1 MSVPLFSGLIL
12 GSFFFGYI
20 TTQIPGGFLASK
32 YGGKNLFGGGILL
45 ASILTMLTPVATRRS
60 VSWLIALRVAE
71 GVAQVLHSKLYMLY
85 CSPLGPCLFQAPFRK
100 VYLWKGVNKER
111 QFDKF
116 YCNTSKMSALN

>member
-1 MSVPLFSGLIL
+1 LVL

-60 VSWLIALRVAE
+60 VSWLIALRILE
-71 GVAQVLHSKLYMLY
+71 GIAQVQYSSSHMQLNPSLVGEVGGEGFFSSEL
-85 CSPLGPCLFQAPFRK
+85 SI
-100 VYLWKGVNKER
+100 YLE
-111 QFDKF
+111 F
-116 YCNTSKMSALN
+116 

>member
-60 VSWLIALRVAE
+60 VSWLIALRIAE
-71 GVAQVLHSKLYMLY
+71 GVAQVLHSKLHMLY
-85 CSPLGPCLFQAPFRK
+85 CKSPGALFISSSF
-100 VYLWKGVNKER
+100 
-111 QFDKF
+111 
-116 YCNTSKMSALN
+116 